1 MPAPD
6 QSDLFAEETAA
17 SPVAKS
23 AHQPLAARMRP
34 RNLREVVGQNQL
46 LKPGSLLPR
55 LVEQNRFGSLIF
67 YGPPGSGKTSIAEAI
82 AHETKSRFVRVNAVM
97 SNVAEL
103 REILAAARRLPA
115 AGTILFIDELHRFN
129 KSQQDLL
136 LPDVEEGTV
145 RLIGATTHNPGFYV
159 NPPLLSRSHL
169 FRLEPLSPAAVAGV
183 LRLALADRERGLG
196 ARGVTAD
203 DKILAALAVLCDG
216 DLRRALNALEVLVL
230 GLPEGAELTSGELE
244 IFARERRIRY
254 DADED
259 EHYDTIS
266 AFIKSCRGCDPDA
279 AMYWLAK
286 MLAGGEDPRF
296 IARRL
301 VILASE
307 DVGLADPQA
316 LPLTVAAHHACD
328 FIGLPEAELT
338 LAHATLYI
346 ATAPKSNSATLA
358 LAEAHRVLKEM
369 PVQTIPSALRSKS
382 GQANKRI
389 GQGKGYQYSHDF
401 PENISGQDY
410 LEKPLAIFTPKTA
423 GWEAKVAERL
433 ARWKELKAQVPG
445 RSDHGSYGITQI
457 RNDNVQSLGG
467 NPSRFLSAALSMP
480 RKIRQLIADLEEAR
494 FRAAPGGKGSH
505 RKFLHPRFAGAV
517 ILSGKTVDAAQ
528 HYQENQVRLAIH
540 EVSR

>member
-1 MPAPD
+1 MARSHNNSDSLFEAEPSTAVTPLTA
-6 QSDLFAEETAA
+6 QST
-17 SPVAKS
+17 

-34 RNLREVVGQNQL
+34 RRLAEIVGQEHI
-46 LKPGSLLPR
+46 LKTGNLLPR
-55 LVEQNRFGSLIF
+55 LIASNRFGSLLF
-67 YGPPGSGKTSIAEAI
+67 YGPPGCGKTSLAEVIAR
-82 AHETKSRFVRVNAVM
+82 ETKSRFVRVNAVM

-103 REILAAARRLPA
+103 REILATARRQPE
-115 AGTILFIDELHRFN
+115 AGTLLFIDELHRFN

-169 FRLEPLSPAAVAGV
+169 FRLEPLSAEAVAGV
-183 LRLALADRERGLG
+183 LRQALVDRERGLG
-196 ARGVTAD
+196 QRGHTAE
-203 DKILAALAVLCDG
+203 DKILADLAVLCDG
-216 DLRRALNALEVLVL
+216 DLRRALNALEVVALS
-230 GLPEGAELTSGELE
+230 LPEQAAITAQELE
-244 IFARERRIRY
+244 LFARERRIRY

-266 AFIKSCRGCDPDA
+266 AFIKSCRGSDPDA

-358 LAEAHRVLKEM
+358 LAAAHRELKER
-369 PVQTIPSALRSKS
+369 PVQAIPLSLRDKS
-382 GQANKRI
+382 GAASKQAGH
-389 GQGKGYQYSHDF
+389 GQGYLYAHDF
-401 PENISGQDY
+401 PENISGEIY
-410 LEKPLAIFTPKTA
+410 LEEPRQIYTPKTV
-423 GWEAKVAERL
+423 GWETKIAERL
-433 ARWKELKAQVPG
+433 ARWSELRRQR
-445 RSDHGSYGITQI
+445 RS
-457 RNDNVQSLGG
+457 
-467 NPSRFLSAALSMP
+467 
-480 RKIRQLIADLEEAR
+480 
-494 FRAAPGGKGSH
+494 
-505 RKFLHPRFAGAV
+505 
-517 ILSGKTVDAAQ
+517 
-528 HYQENQVRLAIH
+528 
-540 EVSR
+540 

>member
-1 MPAPD
+1 MAASD
-6 QSDLFAEETAA
+6 QPDLFAEEAPPSRA
-17 SPVAKS
+17 DAPAKS
-23 AHQPLAARMRP
+23 THQPLAARMRP
-34 RNLREVVGQNQL
+34 RLLSEVVGQDQL

-55 LVEQNRFGSLIF
+55 LVAQNRFGSLIF

-103 REILAAARRLPA
+103 REILAAARRRPA

-169 FRLEPLSPAAVAGV
+169 FRLEPLSPSDVAGV
-183 LRLALADRERGLG
+183 LRLALTDRERGLG

-203 DKILAALAVLCDG
+203 DKLLADLAQLCDG

-230 GLPEGAELTSGELE
+230 GLPERAKLTPAELE

-254 DADED
+254 DANED

-266 AFIKSCRGCDPDA
+266 AFIKSCRGSDPDA

-316 LPLTVAAHHACD
+316 LPLAVAAHHACD

-358 LAEAHRVLKEM
+358 LAEAHRVLKEL
-369 PVQTIPSALRSKS
+369 PVQTIPSALRSQS

-389 GQGKGYQYSHDF
+389 GQGKGYEYSHDF

-410 LEKPLAIFTPKTA
+410 LEKPLTLYTPKTA

-433 ARWKELKAQVPG
+433 ARWKELKSQL
-445 RSDHGSYGITQI
+445 RS
-457 RNDNVQSLGG
+457 
-467 NPSRFLSAALSMP
+467 
-480 RKIRQLIADLEEAR
+480 KKAR
-494 FRAAPGGKGSH
+494 
-505 RKFLHPRFAGAV
+505 
-517 ILSGKTVDAAQ
+517 
-528 HYQENQVRLAIH
+528 
-540 EVSR
+540 

>member
-1 MPAPD
+1 M
-6 QSDLFAEETAA
+6 
-17 SPVAKS
+17 
-23 AHQPLAARMRP
+23 
-34 RNLREVVGQNQL
+34 VGQEHI
-46 LKPGSLLPR
+46 LKAGSLLPR
-55 LVEQNRFGSLIF
+55 LVAQNRFGSLLF
-67 YGPPGSGKTSIAEAI
+67 YGPPGCGKTSIAEAI
-82 AHETKSRFVRVNAVM
+82 ARETKSRFVRINAVM

-103 REILAAARRLPA
+103 REILAAARRRLGDA
-115 AGTILFIDELHRFN
+115 TILFIDELHRFN

-136 LPDVEEGTV
+136 LPDVEEGNV

-169 FRLEPLSPAAVAGV
+169 FRLEPLATAAVAGV
-183 LRLALADRERGLG
+183 LKSALADSERGLG
-196 ARGVTAD
+196 TRRVTAEE
-203 DKILAALAVLCDG
+203 KILADLAVLCDG

-230 GLPEGAELTSGELE
+230 GLDEGAAITAAELE

-266 AFIKSCRGCDPDA
+266 AFIKSCRGSDPDA

-346 ATAPKSNSATLA
+346 ATAPKSNTATIA
-358 LAEAHRVLKEM
+358 LGEAHRVLKEQ
-369 PVQTIPSALRSKS
+369 PVQPVPLPLRDKS
-382 GQANKRI
+382 GKASKEN
-389 GQGKGYQYSHDF
+389 GHGKGYRYSHDY
-401 PENISGQDY
+401 PENISGQDF
-410 LEKPLAIFTPKTA
+410 LEKPLALYTPKPV
-423 GWEAKVAERL
+423 GWEAKIADRL
-433 ARWKELKAQVPG
+433 ARWKELKAG
-445 RSDHGSYGITQI
+445 MKG
-457 RNDNVQSLGG
+457 
-467 NPSRFLSAALSMP
+467 
-480 RKIRQLIADLEEAR
+480 AR
-494 FRAAPGGKGSH
+494 
-505 RKFLHPRFAGAV
+505 
-517 ILSGKTVDAAQ
+517 
-528 HYQENQVRLAIH
+528 
-540 EVSR
+540 

>member
-6 QSDLFAEETAA
+6 QPNLFDEESGSPAA
-17 SPVAKS
+17 ARTP

-34 RNLREVVGQNQL
+34 RRLGEVVGQEHI
-46 LKPGSLLPR
+46 LKPDSLLPR
-55 LVEQNRFGSLIF
+55 LVAQNRFGSLLF
-67 YGPPGSGKTSIAEAI
+67 YGPPGCGKTSIAEAI
-82 AHETKSRFVRVNAVM
+82 AHETGSRFVRLNAVL

-103 REILAAARRLPA
+103 REILASARRQPEA
-115 AGTILFIDELHRFN
+115 ATILFIDELHRFN

-136 LPDVEEGTV
+136 LPDVEEGSV

-169 FRLEPLSPAAVAGV
+169 FRLEPLPTPAIAGV
-183 LRLALADRERGLG
+183 LRAALTDCERGLG
-196 ARGVTAD
+196 ARGVTAT
-203 DKILAALAVLCDG
+203 DKLLADLAVLCDG

-230 GLPEGAELTSGELE
+230 GLPQNTELAATDLE
-244 IFARERRIRY
+244 VFARERRIRY

-266 AFIKSCRGCDPDA
+266 AFIKSCRGSDPDA

-307 DVGLADPQA
+307 DVGLADPMA
-316 LPLTVAAHHACD
+316 LPLAVAAHHACD

-338 LAHATLYI
+338 LAHATLHI

-358 LAEAHRVLKEM
+358 LGEAHRILKEE
-369 PVQTIPSALRSKS
+369 PVQPVPLSLRDKS
-382 GQANKRI
+382 GAASKQA
-389 GQGKGYQYSHDF
+389 GHGKGYRYSHDF

-410 LEKPLAIFTPKTA
+410 LSQPLKLYTPKSA
-423 GWEAKVAERL
+423 GWEAKIADRL
-433 ARWKELKAQVPG
+433 ARWQALKAQLRG
-445 RSDHGSYGITQI
+445 
-457 RNDNVQSLGG
+457 
-467 NPSRFLSAALSMP
+467 
-480 RKIRQLIADLEEAR
+480 AR
-494 FRAAPGGKGSH
+494 
-505 RKFLHPRFAGAV
+505 
-517 ILSGKTVDAAQ
+517 
-528 HYQENQVRLAIH
+528 
-540 EVSR
+540 

>member
-1 MPAPD
+1 MASD
-6 QSDLFAEETAA
+6 QSDLFADEAPPPGA
-17 SPVAKS
+17 PAPGAKP

-34 RNLREVVGQNQL
+34 RSLAEVVGQEHI
-46 LKPGSLLPR
+46 LKAGSLLPR
-55 LVEQNRFGSLIF
+55 LVAQNRFGSLLF
-67 YGPPGSGKTSIAEAI
+67 YGPPGCGKTSIAEAI
-82 AHETKSRFVRVNAVM
+82 ARETQSRFVRINAVM

-103 REILAAARRLPA
+103 REILAAARRRPEA
-115 AGTILFIDELHRFN
+115 ATILFIDELHRFN

-136 LPDVEEGTV
+136 LPDVEEGNV

-169 FRLEPLSPAAVAGV
+169 FRLEPLAPAAVAGV
-183 LRLALADRERGLG
+183 LRQVLVDGERGLG
-196 ARGVTAD
+196 ARRVTAD
-203 DKILAALAVLCDG
+203 DKILADLAVLCDG
-216 DLRRALNALEVLVL
+216 DLRRALNSLEVLVL
-230 GLPEGAELTSGELE
+230 GLAEGAPITTAELE
-244 IFARERRIRY
+244 VFARERRIRY

-266 AFIKSCRGCDPDA
+266 AFIKSCRGSDPDA

-358 LAEAHRVLKEM
+358 LGAAHEALKSA
-369 PVQTIPSALRSKS
+369 PVQAVPLPLRDKS
-382 GQANKRI
+382 GAASKQNAH
-389 GQGKGYQYSHDF
+389 GKGYRYSHDF

-410 LEKPLAIFTPKTA
+410 LEKPLALYTPKTA
-423 GWEAKVAERL
+423 GWEAKIADRL
-433 ARWKELKAQVPG
+433 ARWKGLKEQA
-445 RSDHGSYGITQI
+445 R
-457 RNDNVQSLGG
+457 
-467 NPSRFLSAALSMP
+467 
-480 RKIRQLIADLEEAR
+480 DLR
-494 FRAAPGGKGSH
+494 
-505 RKFLHPRFAGAV
+505 
-517 ILSGKTVDAAQ
+517 
-528 HYQENQVRLAIH
+528 
-540 EVSR
+540 